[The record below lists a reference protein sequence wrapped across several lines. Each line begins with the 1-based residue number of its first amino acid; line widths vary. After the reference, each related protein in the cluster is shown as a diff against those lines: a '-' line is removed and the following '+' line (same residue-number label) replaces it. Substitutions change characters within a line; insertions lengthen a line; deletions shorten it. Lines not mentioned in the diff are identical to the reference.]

1 MKEYEIVCTYL
12 NGCAGA
18 AHPIRTFE
26 EVEIDDPEDYIR
38 TKHAADFDRFTKEI
52 RQDGRIVYAFSDSV
66 TYIYEFTEI

>member
-26 EVEIDDPEDYIR
+26 EAELSGPEDYIR
-38 TKHAADFDRFTKEI
+38 EKHSADFHRFTKEI
-52 RQDGRIVYAFSDSV
+52 RDDGKIIYTFAGTV

>member
-26 EVEIDDPEDYIR
+26 EVEIHDPDDYIR
-38 TKHAADFDRFTKEI
+38 GKHEKDFTRFVKEVCE
-52 RQDGRIVYAFSDSV
+52 DGRILYTFSDTV